1 MAEEII
7 GGVPVADTDDKY
19 VTFKRSDALAVSEG
33 FTTFRIEHEL
43 PDAVVIRRQDF
54 FASPAL
60 ATYAAMIAIA
70 AKLSD
75 DDYHK
80 ATLLQVAD
88 YFERQAQLAAD
99 EGHKFP
105 DV

>member
-1 MAEEII
+1 MT
-7 GGVPVADTDDKY
+7 DSDDKY

-33 FTTFRIEHEL
+33 FTTFRIETEL
-43 PDAVVIRRQDF
+43 PDAVVIRRQDY
-54 FASPAL
+54 FASPAF

-70 AKLSD
+70 IKLSVD
-75 DDYHK
+75 PEIS
-80 ATLLQVAD
+80 ARLQQVAD

-99 EGHKFP
+99 EGWKFP